1 MLLELWPGFSA
12 VLFSLSSSWCP
23 LDPVRV
29 IAVAAGVPDVII
41 LALLYQRRQGQLIL
55 RRGRGSPPKEE

>member
-12 VLFSLSSSWCP
+12 VLFSLSSWCP

-29 IAVAAGVPDVII
+29 VAVAAGVPDVII